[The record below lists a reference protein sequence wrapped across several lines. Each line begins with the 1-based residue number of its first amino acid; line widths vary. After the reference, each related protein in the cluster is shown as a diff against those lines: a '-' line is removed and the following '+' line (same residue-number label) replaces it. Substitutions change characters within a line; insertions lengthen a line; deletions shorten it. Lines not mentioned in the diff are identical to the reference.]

1 MSLIYEKQG
10 HIARLGLNRPKQLNA
25 LDPEILLELHKA
37 WKDVNEDSSVRVA
50 VLYSALPGI
59 FCSGMD
65 LKTAIP
71 ILTRARE
78 PENEAEQW
86 IAGGWDV
93 AGGVAEAM
101 LKVNIVNKPVI
112 AAIHGYC
119 LTGGFE
125 MVMGADLRVASTDA
139 VFQMREA
146 SLGIMPTGGGNVFLS
161 RHVSPCRALEILLT
175 AGNYDAQ
182 TLYEWGF
189 LNRVV
194 PRENLMEATLDLA
207 QKIADNGPLATQ
219 GIIRLSRE
227 MRMMQMKDAFTRE
240 VEIGMPVFG
249 SEDAREGV
257 KAQKEK
263 RKPDFPCK
271 Y

>member
-1 MSLIYEKQG
+1 MSLIYEKDG
-10 HIARLGLNRPKQLNA
+10 HIAKVGLNRPKQLNA
-25 LDPEILLELHKA
+25 LDPGILLELYNT
-37 WKDVNEDSSVRVA
+37 WKDINDDSTVRVV
-50 VLYSALPGI
+50 VLYSALPNI
-59 FCSGMD
+59 FCAGMD

-71 ILTRARE
+71 VLTGARK
-78 PENEAEQW
+78 PENEAEEW
-86 IAGGWDV
+86 IISGWD
-93 AGGVAEAM
+93 GSGVGEAM
-101 LKVNIVNKPVI
+101 LKISFVNKPVI

-146 SLGIMPTGGGNVFLS
+146 SLGIMPTGGGNIFLP
-161 RHVSPCRALEILLT
+161 RHVGTCRALEILLT
-175 AGNYDAQ
+175 AGNFDAQ

-194 PRENLMEATLDLA
+194 RREQLMDTALELA
-207 QKIADNGPLATQ
+207 ERIANNGPLATQ
-219 GIIRLSRE
+219 GIIRLNRE
-227 MRMMQMKDAFTRE
+227 LRMKELKEAFIRE
-240 VEIGMPVFG
+240 VEIGMPIFS

-263 RKPDFPCK
+263 RKPDFPGK

>member
-71 ILTRARE
+71 
-78 PENEAEQW
+78 
-86 IAGGWDV
+86 
-93 AGGVAEAM
+93 
-101 LKVNIVNKPVI
+101 
-112 AAIHGYC
+112 
-119 LTGGFE
+119 
-125 MVMGADLRVASTDA
+125 
-139 VFQMREA
+139 
-146 SLGIMPTGGGNVFLS
+146 
-161 RHVSPCRALEILLT
+161 
-175 AGNYDAQ
+175 
-182 TLYEWGF
+182 
-189 LNRVV
+189 
-194 PRENLMEATLDLA
+194 
-207 QKIADNGPLATQ
+207 
-219 GIIRLSRE
+219 RLSRE